1 MSWPPWS
8 AHSSEAKTAPPK
20 QAGRPE
26 GRPLIAGEWT
36 CSPLDVA
43 EEWVYGIVSLELGAE
58 FTLQG
63 GILQMDWPLTGAVA
77 GTLILAGAT
86 TAVLSFLYRSSPH
99 DLIVP
104 KALPFLMTTDTSI
117 SMDSGRLGEPVAYPS
132 TQTPQAPL
140 VQTRT
145 EPVSAGKIKE
155 STNQH
160 LPDDSIARRQ
170 SPSDYMKP
178 ASSSVSAPLSAQ
190 PQIRVQEWRAVAT
203 ARANLFNLGG
213 HLDQSGVV
221 DNMASGPLREA
232 FRKVKNYDKLQ
243 PEAKALIE
251 APNINLSKL
260 APYRALL
267 GIDDIKIEQEQA
279 VKFVR
284 VASTRGID
292 GAADVLVLPMGEKGN
307 ADLLVLPPF
316 R

>member
-1 MSWPPWS
+1 
-8 AHSSEAKTAPPK
+8 
-20 QAGRPE
+20 
-26 GRPLIAGEWT
+26 
-36 CSPLDVA
+36 
-43 EEWVYGIVSLELGAE
+43 
-58 FTLQG
+58 
-63 GILQMDWPLTGAVA
+63 MDWPLTSAVA

-86 TAVLSFLYRSSPH
+86 TAVLSFLYQSSRH

-104 KALPFLMTTDTSI
+104 KASLPFLMTTDSAQI
-117 SMDSGRLGEPVAYPS
+117 SMDLGRLSEPVAYPS

-145 EPVSAGKIKE
+145 EPVNAGKIKE
-155 STNQH
+155 GTNQH

-170 SPSDYMKP
+170 SPSDYVKP

-232 FRKVKNYDKLQ
+232 FRKVKNYDKLP

>member
-1 MSWPPWS
+1 
-8 AHSSEAKTAPPK
+8 
-20 QAGRPE
+20 
-26 GRPLIAGEWT
+26 
-36 CSPLDVA
+36 
-43 EEWVYGIVSLELGAE
+43 
-58 FTLQG
+58 
-63 GILQMDWPLTGAVA
+63 MDWPLTGAVA

-86 TAVLSFLYRSSPH
+86 AAGLSFLYQSSPH
-99 DLIVP
+99 LIVP
-104 KALPFLMTTDTSI
+104 KAPFPFLMTTDSTRI
-117 SMDSGRLGEPVAYPS
+117 SMDSPRLSEPVAYPT
-132 TQTPQAPL
+132 TQTSEAPL

-145 EPVSAGKIKE
+145 EPVNASKIKE
-155 STNQH
+155 STNQY
-160 LPDDSIARRQ
+160 LPDDSMARGR

-203 ARANLFNLGG
+203 ASANLFNLGG
-213 HLDQSGVV
+213 HLDQSGVI

-232 FRKVKNYDKLQ
+232 FKKVKNYDKL
-243 PEAKALIE
+243 PPGAKALIE

-267 GIDDIKIEQEQA
+267 GIDDSKIEQEQA

-292 GAADVLVLPMGEKGN
+292 GAADVLVLPTGEEGN

>member
-1 MSWPPWS
+1 M
-8 AHSSEAKTAPPK
+8 A
-20 QAGRPE
+20 
-26 GRPLIAGEWT
+26 
-36 CSPLDVA
+36 
-43 EEWVYGIVSLELGAE
+43 VYGIVSLELGAE
-58 FTLQG
+58 FTLRG

-86 TAVLSFLYRSSPH
+86 TAGLSFLYQSSPH
-99 DLIVP
+99 DLIVL
-104 KALPFLMTTDTSI
+104 KAPLPLLMTTDSAQISI
-117 SMDSGRLGEPVAYPS
+117 DSGRLSEPVAYPS

-145 EPVSAGKIKE
+145 EPVNAGKIKE
-155 STNQH
+155 SANQY
-160 LPDDSIARRQ
+160 LPDDSMARRRA
-170 SPSDYMKP
+170 PSDHMKP
-178 ASSSVSAPLSAQ
+178 ASPSVSAPLSTQ

-232 FRKVKNYDKLQ
+232 FRKGKNYDKLP
-243 PEAKALIE
+243 PEARALIE

-260 APYRALL
+260 APYRSML
-267 GIDDIKIEQEQA
+267 GIDDSKIEQEQA

-292 GAADVLVLPMGEKGN
+292 GAADVLVLPTGEEGN

>member
-1 MSWPPWS
+1 
-8 AHSSEAKTAPPK
+8 
-20 QAGRPE
+20 
-26 GRPLIAGEWT
+26 
-36 CSPLDVA
+36 
-43 EEWVYGIVSLELGAE
+43 
-58 FTLQG
+58 
-63 GILQMDWPLTGAVA
+63 MDWPLTGAVA
-77 GTLILAGAT
+77 GMLVLAGAT
-86 TAVLSFLYRSSPH
+86 TAVLSFLYQSSPH
-99 DLIVP
+99 DPIVP
-104 KALPFLMTTDTSI
+104 KATVLFLMTTDSTST
-117 SMDSGRLGEPVAYPS
+117 SMDSGRLSEPLAYPS

-145 EPVSAGKIKE
+145 DPVNAGKIKG

-160 LPDDSIARRQ
+160 LPDNSIARRQ

-178 ASSSVSAPLSAQ
+178 ASSSVSAPMSAQ

-213 HLDQSGVV
+213 HLDQSGIV
-221 DNMASGPLREA
+221 DNMASGSLREA
-232 FRKVKNYDKLQ
+232 FKKVRNYDKLP
-243 PEAKALIE
+243 PEAKVLIE

-267 GIDDIKIEQEQA
+267 GIDDSKIEQEQA

-292 GAADVLVLPMGEKGN
+292 GAADVVILPMGEEGN

-316 R
+316 H

>member
-1 MSWPPWS
+1 
-8 AHSSEAKTAPPK
+8 
-20 QAGRPE
+20 
-26 GRPLIAGEWT
+26 
-36 CSPLDVA
+36 
-43 EEWVYGIVSLELGAE
+43 
-58 FTLQG
+58 
-63 GILQMDWPLTGAVA
+63 
-77 GTLILAGAT
+77 
-86 TAVLSFLYRSSPH
+86 
-99 DLIVP
+99 
-104 KALPFLMTTDTSI
+104 
-117 SMDSGRLGEPVAYPS
+117 
-132 TQTPQAPL
+132 

-145 EPVSAGKIKE
+145 EPVNELKIKE

-170 SPSDYMKP
+170 SPSDYMKS

-213 HLDQSGVV
+213 HLDHSGIV

-232 FRKVKNYDKLQ
+232 FKKVKNYDKLP
-243 PEAKALIE
+243 PEARVLIE

-267 GIDDIKIEQEQA
+267 GIDDSKIEQEQA

-284 VASTRGID
+284 VGSTRSID
-292 GAADVLVLPMGEKGN
+292 GATDVVVLPMGEKDN